1 MRADEPDAVPLA
13 GGTDLLVDWPARD
26 DAHAKTY
33 VDLSRLAELARIVW
47 EEDALVLGA
56 GTTFW
61 DVRRDPSIAAELP
74 ILAEVAGRV
83 GVLQVQT
90 RGTWV
95 GNLVTGSRY
104 ADAAAALR
112 ALDAEVEWVAPS
124 GATRAPLDEDGVGL
138 ANVLRDSRAL
148 VRAVRIPRRR
158 FRVAVFEK
166 LGLRAA
172 NTRSILNLTALES
185 EGRWRIVVGGATPR
199 AVRCR
204 RLEARLASGDPV
216 DRPDDLVPEARSDLF
231 DSDAEPAEASYRE
244 RVVARLLATR
254 SAETH
259 PRIRGN
265 L

>member
-1 MRADEPDAVPLA
+1 MRADDPDAVPLA
-13 GGTDLLVDWPARD
+13 GGTDLLVDWPARG

-33 VDLSRLAELARIVW
+33 LDLSRLAELARIRW
-47 EEDALVLGA
+47 EEEALVLGA

-61 DVRRDPSIAAELP
+61 DVRRDPSVAAELP
-74 ILAEVAGRV
+74 ILAEVAGRI
-83 GVLQVQT
+83 GALQVQT

-104 ADAAAALR
+104 ADAAAALL
-112 ALDAEVEWVAPS
+112 ALGAEVESVAPS
-124 GATRAPLDEDGVGL
+124 GATRVPLCDRDL
-138 ANVLRDSRAL
+138 ASTLRDARAL

-158 FRVAVFEK
+158 YRLAFFEK
-166 LGLRAA
+166 LALRAA
-172 NTRSILNLTALES
+172 NARSVLNLTALES

-199 AVRCR
+199 ATRCR
-204 RLEARLASGDPV
+204 RLEARLASGAAV
-216 DRPDDLVPEARSDLF
+216 DGPDALIPEIRSDL
-231 DSDAEPAEASYRE
+231 SDPDALPEESVYRE

-259 PRIRGN
+259 AWIRGN